1 MHLWI
6 QRGRRAKDKNKLK
19 FIYLPVSSQ
28 LVGSLNLNSVP
39 KSFSPVSGI
48 TQKQNP
54 VDAKIIKKQKYDK
67 NYNLCK

>member
-1 MHLWI
+1 M
-6 QRGRRAKDKNKLK
+6 KNHWN
-19 FIYLPVSSQ
+19 LPVSSQ

-54 VDAKIIKKQKYDK
+54 VDAKIIKNQKYYK
-67 NYNLCK
+67 NYNAISNLCK